1 MIDVEYADRVQREEI
16 HFQSLRREIVAIFK
30 LKNPKTCDKIS
41 SESEK
46 KLRFHDDFESD
57 CCGSTQ
63 RVKSRWTSLGRYEQ
77 SNYGCA

>member
-46 KLRFHDDFESD
+46 NCDLMMTLKVTAAAAHSE
-57 CCGSTQ
+57 
-63 RVKSRWTSLGRYEQ
+63 
-77 SNYGCA
+77 